1 MIPDTTNLNTYT
13 HNVKKM
19 NMIHIQPQEEKPIRP
34 MPDHP
39 CISLSTNFSSD
50 HTCNNTSALTE
61 EWSHVS

>member
-39 CISLSTNFSSD
+39 CISHLPI
-50 HTCNNTSALTE
+50 SAQITPAITPLP
-61 EWSHVS
+61 